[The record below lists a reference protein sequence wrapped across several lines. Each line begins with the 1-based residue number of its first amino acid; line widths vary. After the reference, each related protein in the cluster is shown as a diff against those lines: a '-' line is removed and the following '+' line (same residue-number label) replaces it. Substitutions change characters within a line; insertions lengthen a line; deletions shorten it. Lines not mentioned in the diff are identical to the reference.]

1 MGRLLYASGHE
12 EEERTIRFIR
22 EQIRALNPR
31 KDVIHLADKT
41 SWVVKFRNCM
51 CVLGEGVMREFLPDI
66 RSFRGVVVFEHED
79 LNMAKE
85 SLPVL
90 RSRN

>member
-1 MGRLLYASGHE
+1 MVKLSELLIKYVVVVSE
-12 EEERTIRFIR
+12 S
-22 EQIRALNPR
+22 QKNYLNT
-31 KDVIHLADKT
+31 DKT